1 MKMSRIGILTFI
13 AVSLL
18 ATTGCIN
25 KIIARKD
32 VVDGAKAYQDRKY
45 EKAES
50 LFRNAMNWDK
60 EQPVAKV
67 FLARTLH
74 SQFAADRKLVAKAEE
89 AMTVYKEVLAAN
101 PGDDASFKAVAS
113 LLDTLQRKDEL
124 QKWLEDR
131 SANESVPAAQ
141 RADAYTSLAAKQYS
155 CANDISDIE
164 PVKKTV
170 EKAGKLEFVFTKPAA
185 EGDFDKLK
193 GCVAKGTEL
202 IDKAIALNDG
212 SDSIW
217 SYKTSLLVQQSR
229 IAEMEGNADGKAKFK
244 ADADKAKARF
254 QELAEARRKKE
265 EEEAEKKKAEE
276 EKKTKK

>member
-1 MKMSRIGILTFI
+1 MKMSRIGILSLI
-13 AVSLL
+13 AISIL
-18 ATTGCIN
+18 ATTGCISGVL
-25 KIIARKD
+25 ARKN

-50 LFRNAMNWDK
+50 LFRNAMAWDK
-60 EQPVAKV
+60 NQPNAKL

-74 SQFAADRKLVAKAEE
+74 SQFASDRKLVPKADE
-89 AMTVYKEVLAAN
+89 AIAVYKEVLTAK
-101 PGDDASFKAVAS
+101 PDDDASFKAVAN
-113 LLDTLQRKDEL
+113 LLETLLRKDEL

-131 SANESVPAAQ
+131 AANESVPGPQ
-141 RADAYTSLAAKQYS
+141 RADAYTSLASKQYS

-170 EKAGKLEFVFTKPAA
+170 EKAGKLEFVFTKPTTA
-185 EGDFDKLK
+185 GDFDKLK

-202 IDKAIALNDG
+202 IDKAVALNDS

-244 ADADKAKARF
+244 AEADTAKARF

-265 EEEAEKKKAEE
+265 EEEIEKKKAEE